1 MTRIGITGIDG
12 LIGWHLRCFLKTQAN
27 IQVIPANRET
37 FATPRKLAEF
47 VAASDVVVHLAGMNR
62 GDDHAIA
69 KANVSLTER
78 LLAACEAGGF
88 KPHILFAS
96 STHVVSTTHANR
108 DTAYS
113 GSKRACTRLFHDWAG
128 RNAATFTNLILPHIF
143 GELGKPFYNS
153 VVSTFCHQVAVGET
167 PKIIHDGEL
176 ELVHAQQLANEIL
189 NIIRERRV
197 GDVAINGVP
206 MTVSG
211 LLKKISHIAQE
222 YRSQI
227 VPDLRAG
234 LELDIFNTYR
244 SYLYPAYYP
253 VSVKLHTDNRG
264 SLFEAIK
271 SFNGGQSFI
280 STTKPGITRGNHFHT
295 RKVERF
301 CVLGGEAVI
310 RIRRL
315 FSAEVLEFS
324 VTGKTPQYID
334 IPTLHTHDITNVGSS
349 ELTTLFWAHEIFDPE
364 HPDTFVEQV

>member
-27 IQVIPANRET
+27 IQVIPANRDT
-37 FATPRKLAEF
+37 FASPERLAEF
-47 VAASDVVVHLAGMNR
+47 VASTDAIVHLAGMNR

-69 KANVSLTER
+69 TTNIALTEQ
-78 LLAACEAGGF
+78 LIAACEAGGH

-96 STHVVSTTHANR
+96 STHVVSATHANR

-113 GSKRACTRLFHDWAG
+113 RSKRACTRLLEEWAG
-128 RNAATFTNLILPHIF
+128 RNAAAFTNLILPHIF

-189 NIIRERRV
+189 NIISQRRV

-206 MTVSG
+206 MTVSA
-211 LLKKISHIAQE
+211 LLEKISRVAHQ
-222 YRSQI
+222 YRNQI
-227 VPDLRAG
+227 VPDLRTG
-234 LELDIFNTYR
+234 LDLDLFNTYR

-253 VSVKLHTDNRG
+253 VSVKLHSDNRG

-280 STTKPGITRGNHFHT
+280 STTKPGITRGNHFHL

-315 FSAEVLEFS
+315 FSGRILEFPVS
-324 VTGKTPQYID
+324 GKSPQYID
-334 IPTLHTHDITNVGSS
+334 IPTLHTHNITNTGPS

-364 HPDTFVEQV
+364 HPDTLAEPV